1 MTIINDGWVKMCFC
15 FVNIEKIITIL
26 MLMIAK
32 TNHIKDTKKLI
43 GSLPAIRYT
52 QPKYLYIAMANARC
66 PKADLYIKEGDH
78 VNSCQVI
85 GMRHGPFFDQPIH
98 ATCSGTFLGLEKH
111 YHRNGKLT
119 DFIKLENDGQ
129 DTLDSSCFIR
139 TPEEIK
145 ALTKDDFVKILKDC
159 ALVGLGG
166 SSFPTYIKFQTNK
179 PINMILIN
187 GIECEPYITADH
199 RIMLEYPYR
208 IMEAIQ
214 YTMQAFNCKHA
225 KICIKSKYE
234 DIKAVYK
241 QVIKEYEG
249 SGIELCCVGNYY
261 PQGWEVEM
269 IKKATGIQLKTG
281 ELPADHGIMNFNVST
296 MVGLYKAIKYNMPV
310 IKRDITVTG
319 DGINHPKNFR
329 VRVGTAIKDL
339 IPMCGGYKNP
349 DKEKIF
355 ILGGP
360 MMGVSVPSD
369 DCIIT
374 KTVTSII
381 VLDKVVD
388 KEEPCIRC
396 GSCVLSCPVHLEPMQ
411 IMNAVKTLDK
421 ERIKKLNPLKCIECG
436 LCAYS
441 CTSKIQVT
449 DYVRKAKLIAKL

>member
-1 MTIINDGWVKMCFC
+1 
-15 FVNIEKIITIL
+15 
-26 MLMIAK
+26 MIAK
-32 TNHIKDTKKLI
+32 TVYIKDTKKLV

-52 QPKYLYIAMANARC
+52 NPEYLYIAMANARC
-66 PKADLYIKEGDH
+66 PKAELFIKEGDH

-85 GMRHGPFFDQPIH
+85 GMRHGPFFEQPIH
-98 ATCSGTFLGLEKH
+98 ATCSGTFVGFEKH

-119 DFIKLENDGQ
+119 DFIKIKNDFQ
-129 DTLDSSCFIR
+129 DTLDPSVTIR
-139 TPEEIK
+139 TPEQIA
-145 ALTKDDFVKILKDC
+145 ALTKDDMTKILEDV
-159 ALVGLGG
+159 ASVGLGG
-166 SSFPTYIKFQTNK
+166 SSFPTYIKFKTDK
-179 PINMILIN
+179 PINMILVN

-208 IMEAIQ
+208 IMEAIK
-214 YTMQAFNCKHA
+214 YTMQAFNCKQA

-241 QVIKEYEG
+241 QVLKEYEG
-249 SGIELCCVGNYY
+249 SGIELCCVGNFY
-261 PQGWEVEM
+261 PQGWEVAM
-269 IKKATGIQLKTG
+269 IKSATGIQLKPG
-281 ELPADHGIMNFNVST
+281 ELPSNRGIINFNVST

-310 IKRDITVTG
+310 IKRDITITG
-319 DGINHPKNFR
+319 DGINYPKNFR
-329 VRVGTAIKDL
+329 VRVGTSIKDL

-349 DKEKIF
+349 EKEKVF

-360 MMGVSVPSD
+360 MMGASVPSD

-381 VLDKVVD
+381 VLDKTD
-388 KEEPCIRC
+388 YKEEPCVRC
-396 GSCVLSCPVHLEPMQ
+396 GSCVLSCPVHLEPVQ

-436 LCAYS
+436 LCTYS

-449 DYVRKAKLIAKL
+449 DYIRKAKIIAKL

>member
-1 MTIINDGWVKMCFC
+1 
-15 FVNIEKIITIL
+15 
-26 MLMIAK
+26 MIAK
-32 TNHIKDTKKLI
+32 TVYIKDTKKLV

-52 QPKYLYIAMANARC
+52 NPEYLYIAMANARC
-66 PKADLYIKEGDH
+66 PKAELFIKEGDH

-85 GMRHGPFFDQPIH
+85 GMRHGPFFEQPIH
-98 ATCSGTFLGLEKH
+98 ATCSGTFVGFEKH

-119 DFIKLENDGQ
+119 DFIKIKNDFK
-129 DTLDSSCFIR
+129 DTLDPAVTIR
-139 TPEEIK
+139 TPEQIA
-145 ALTKDDFVKILKDC
+145 ALTKDDMTKILEDV
-159 ALVGLGG
+159 ASVGLGG
-166 SSFPTYIKFQTNK
+166 SSFPTYIKFKTDK

-208 IMEAIQ
+208 IMEAIK

-241 QVIKEYEG
+241 QVLKEYED
-249 SGIELCCVGNYY
+249 SGIELCCVGNFY
-261 PQGWEVEM
+261 PQGWEVAM
-269 IKKATGIQLKTG
+269 IKSATGIQLKPG
-281 ELPADHGIMNFNVST
+281 ELPSNRGIINFNVST

-310 IKRDITVTG
+310 IKRDITITG
-319 DGINHPKNFR
+319 DGINYPKNFR
-329 VRVGTAIKDL
+329 VRVGTSIKDL
-339 IPMCGGYKNP
+339 IPMCGGYKDP
-349 DKEKIF
+349 EKEKVF

-360 MMGVSVPSD
+360 MMGASIPSD

-381 VLDKVVD
+381 VLNKTDY
-388 KEEPCIRC
+388 KEEPCVRC
-396 GSCVLSCPVHLEPMQ
+396 GSCVLSCPVHLEPVQ

-436 LCAYS
+436 LCTYS

-449 DYVRKAKLIAKL
+449 DYIRKAKIIAKL

>member
-1 MTIINDGWVKMCFC
+1 
-15 FVNIEKIITIL
+15 
-26 MLMIAK
+26 MISK
-32 TNHIKDTKKLI
+32 TNHIKDTKKLT

-78 VNSCQVI
+78 VNYCQVI

-129 DTLDSSCFIR
+129 DTLDSSVCIR
-139 TPEEIK
+139 TPEEIA
-145 ALTKDDFVKILKDC
+145 ALIREDFVRITKDC

-208 IMEAIQ
+208 IMEATQ
-214 YTMQAFNCKHA
+214 YAMQAFNCKHA
-225 KICIKSKYE
+225 KICIKSKYK
-234 DIKAVYK
+234 DIKAVY
-241 QVIKEYEG
+241 QEVIKEYAG

-269 IKKATGIQLKTG
+269 IKNATGIQLKQG

-310 IKRDITVTG
+310 NKRDITVTG

-329 VRVGTAIKDL
+329 VRVGTSIKDL

-349 DKEKIF
+349 EKEKVF
-355 ILGGP
+355 VLGGP
-360 MMGVSVPSD
+360 MMGASVPSD

-374 KTVTSII
+374 KTVTSVI
-381 VLDKVVD
+381 VLDKVTE
-388 KEEPCIRC
+388 KEEPCVRC
-396 GSCVLSCPVHLEPMQ
+396 GSCVLSCPVHLEPVQ

-421 ERIKKLNPLKCIECG
+421 ERIKALNPLKCIECG